1 MKRSNPDSL
10 IPANGAVPVGG
21 DGGASVTAYRSRVPC
36 SSTRTLI
43 SG

>member
-1 MKRSNPDSL
+1 M
-10 IPANGAVPVGG
+10 
-21 DGGASVTAYRSRVPC
+21 VTAIPTAGGPKRTRTFGALRDVPYESGTPC